1 MGKLS
6 LHSDLLLWGGAAVQW
21 LHKVARD
28 RCSWEDGSEDCA
40 AFQGWAPPEQRKCIG
55 GERGDAA

>member
-1 MGKLS
+1 M
-6 LHSDLLLWGGAAVQW
+6 QW

-55 GERGDAA
+55 GNVLGEMQPDSHLEAQGRM